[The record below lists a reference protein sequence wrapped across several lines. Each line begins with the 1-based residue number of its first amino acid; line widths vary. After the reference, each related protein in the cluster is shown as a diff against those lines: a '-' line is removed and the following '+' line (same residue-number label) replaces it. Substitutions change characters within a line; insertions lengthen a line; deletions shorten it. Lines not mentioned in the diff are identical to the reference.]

1 MSESTGEAA
10 PKAWQSVIEHVES
23 RLLAG
28 DLVPGDRLP
37 GERILSAELGVGRS
51 SVREA
56 LRVLEVMGLI
66 RTATGSGPNAG
77 AIIVATPEGGMSALM
92 RLQVAASGFRV
103 ADIVRTRLLL
113 ESAVAGDLARGG
125 GDLAA
130 ASALLDAMDA
140 PDVTAEEFLALDA
153 AFHLALASA
162 AGNQVIIATMAGLR
176 HSIESYVRDG
186 AARLADWP
194 AMAAHLR
201 SEHRGTLA
209 AIRDGDADAASS
221 RTHDHIAGYYAAIS
235 LDPHHTHTAQRE
247 ESA

>member
-1 MSESTGEAA
+1 MSENTGEAA

-23 RLLAG
+23 RLLSG

-125 GDLAA
+125 DLSAA
-130 ASALLDAMDA
+130 LALLDAMDA

-176 HSIESYVRDG
+176 HSIETYVRDG

-194 AMAAHLR
+194 AMAARLR
-201 SEHRGTLA
+201 AEHRGIVA

-235 LDPHHTHTAQRE
+235 LDPHHTDTAQRE